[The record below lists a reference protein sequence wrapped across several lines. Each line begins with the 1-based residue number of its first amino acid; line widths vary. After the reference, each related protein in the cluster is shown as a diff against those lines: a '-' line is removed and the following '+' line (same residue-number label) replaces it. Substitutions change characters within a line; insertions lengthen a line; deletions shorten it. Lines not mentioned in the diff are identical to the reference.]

1 MQILGDS
8 NAVLKDLTEIAEAE
22 IMDRKRELYPLV
34 TTDLEAADQAYV
46 KIPIQT
52 KVAFPTLFDGEEE
65 DTSTEV
71 SAVPEYS
78 MATYALR
85 LGYSADLMRESKAY
99 SMASKTQEGTMSAKM
114 FPSYYFTT
122 SVLTYNGGGGS
133 ANTAS
138 GPTAWDGKQFYVA
151 ANATGTAQHFWAN
164 SKNGIVN
171 SIASTGTTLTALWAD
186 LQTAFQKLGTFL
198 DNQGRLLNP
207 QVEFGVNDF
216 VIHCPVALRT
226 AFQQLLHGGFIPISA
241 PVTTQGTAAVTGSG
255 PATMPA
261 QFGGVADIFA
271 DGYLDPV
278 STTRWYL
285 HYVGMP
291 QRPFVWGQ
299 SYGLQGRALGMGTEY
314 ETRTNRVA
322 IVLKHRFLL
331 GTYRFDRSIRVG

>member
-52 KVAFPTLFDGEEE
+52 KVAFPTLFDGEGE

-71 SAVPEYS
+71 AAVPEYN
-78 MATYALR
+78 MATYMLR
-85 LGYSADLMRESKAY
+85 LGFGSDLMRESKAY
-99 SMASKTQEGTMSAKM
+99 SMASKTQEGTMSAKQ
-114 FPSYYFTT
+114 FPSYYFTKN
-122 SVLTYNGGGGS
+122 VLTLNSGNGAS
-133 ANTAS
+133 TTAS
-138 GPTAWDGKQFYVA
+138 GPVAWDGKQFYVA
-151 ANATGTAQHFWAN
+151 SNATTGAHFWAN
-164 SKNGIVN
+164 STNKIIN
-171 SIASTGTTLTALWAD
+171 SIASTGQTLTALWAD
-186 LQTAFQKLGTFL
+186 LQTAVAQLGTFL

-207 QVEFGVNDF
+207 QVGFGEGELL
-216 VIHCPVALRT
+216 IQCPVALRA

-241 PVTTQGTAAVTGSG
+241 PVTTSGTAAVTGSG
-255 PATMPA
+255 PSTMA
-261 QFGGVADIFA
+261 SQFAGVADLFA

-285 HYVGMP
+285 HYIGMP

-299 SYGLQGRALGMGTEY
+299 SYGLQGRALGIGTEY